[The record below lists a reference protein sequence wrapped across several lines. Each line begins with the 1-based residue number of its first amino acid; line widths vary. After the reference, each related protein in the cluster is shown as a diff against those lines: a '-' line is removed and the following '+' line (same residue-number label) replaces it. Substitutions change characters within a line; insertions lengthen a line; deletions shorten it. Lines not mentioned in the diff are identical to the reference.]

1 MRFGAATA
9 GRGWPGR
16 FPFARREDE
25 RRSPEDKW
33 KRPGQDPRPGTDR
46 LLTPAILLA
55 VVVCVQAAS
64 AQKPV
69 ASHGTA
75 SARPAAA
82 HVVAR
87 VNGAPITSDRLDV
100 ALRRLIPF
108 ESFHRNVDADTVERL
123 RGKALDG
130 LIDEELRYQDGVRA
144 GLTPSAAEVDAG
156 LEAFEARYGTREAFD
171 QARRASG
178 ASIEDVRQEIRRALV
193 VQKAFDHAVTSRCQV
208 SADEAAQFYADN
220 LERFVVPEQLHVY
233 AITFGVDPGSPARG
247 WSDAKAN
254 AEQVLGQ
261 IKDGAPFEEMA
272 RAYSTDKTRESGG
285 DMGFVHRGGL
295 TDEFEQALR
304 DLKPGGVS
312 PVIQTLYGYHIVR
325 VASIRPPEQKA
336 LPEVAAGIQKDLT
349 KQRCAETETAWT
361 ARLRASATIV
371 PTDGATG
378 GGPRGGAI
386 PGGRQ

>member
-1 MRFGAATA
+1 MRFPLVT
-9 GRGWPGR
+9 
-16 FPFARREDE
+16 
-25 RRSPEDKW
+25 
-33 KRPGQDPRPGTDR
+33 
-46 LLTPAILLA
+46 LA

-75 SARPAAA
+75 SARPAAV

-87 VNGAPITSDRLDV
+87 VNDAAITSDRLDV

-108 ESFHRNVDADTVERL
+108 ESFHRNVGAGTVERL
-123 RGKALDG
+123 RGKALEG
-130 LIDEELRYQDGVRA
+130 LVDEELRYQYGVRQ
-144 GLTPSAAEVDAG
+144 GLKPSAAEVDAG
-156 LEAFEARYGTREAFD
+156 LESLAARYGTREKFE

-178 ASIEDVRQEIRRALV
+178 ATIEDVRREIRRTLV
-193 VQKAFDHAVTSRCQV
+193 VQKAFDRAVTSRCQV
-208 SADEAAQFYADN
+208 SADETARFYAGN
-220 LERFVVPEQLHVY
+220 PGRFVVPEQLHVY
-233 AITFGVDPGSPARG
+233 AITFGVDPGAPARA

-261 IKDGAPFEEMA
+261 ITSGASFEEMA
-272 RAYSTDKTRESGG
+272 RRHSTDKTRERGG
-285 DMGFVHRGGL
+285 DMGVVHRGSL

-312 PVIQTLYGYHIVR
+312 PVIQTLYGFHIVR

-349 KQRCAETETAWT
+349 AQRCAETEAAWS
-361 ARLRASATIV
+361 AGLRASATIV
-371 PTDGATG
+371 LTGAANG
-378 GGPRGGAI
+378 GRSGVAAV
-386 PGGRQ
+386 PGGR